1 MLENTLSA
9 SSNHLFSFGYNVF
22 LLKCFV
28 VTPSH
33 NDENVPLLYTH
44 PPVYITMA
52 KFSSVFQHENE
63 LQKYSIR
70 LMYVGE
76 EM

>member
-1 MLENTLSA
+1 MVTSSLS
-9 SSNHLFSFGYNVF
+9 
-22 LLKCFV
+22 
-28 VTPSH
+28 
-33 NDENVPLLYTH
+33 DENVPWLYVH
-44 PPVYITMA
+44 PSVYITMA
-52 KFSSVFQHENE
+52 KFSHIFQHENE